1 MSQTQLELF
10 EEYAKEQPKQD
21 ATTTFIIEIE
31 GKCFTCSDQDIDRM
45 EQKFGPHENDDGV
58 SLWWLLRRLKQD
70 GVKRV
75 KLI

>member
-10 EEYAKEQPKQD
+10 EEYAKEQPSQ
-21 ATTTFIIEIE
+21 ATVSQFIVEIE
-31 GKCFTCSDQDIDRM
+31 DKSFICSDQDIDNM
-45 EQKFGPHENDDGV
+45 ERKFGAFENEDGV